1 MIYVATHKCSMS
13 LATPIN
19 VILYDRLAKRSR
31 TEQAE
36 QEGLLSAHTSKP
48 VDVTGLRL

>member
-19 VILYDRLAKRSR
+19 VILYDRLAK
-31 TEQAE
+31 Q
-36 QEGLLSAHTSKP
+36 
-48 VDVTGLRL
+48 LRAK